1 MAINLNG
8 KDCDALS
15 TAIVAAGHWM
25 RMHNN
30 VLVCS
35 NEAAV
40 QAIING
46 FDLLAEQ
53 KARRIATI
61 KADGMVRINL
71 IFPAI
76 KTLDDLDLEAERWKS
91 IAAAAKPN
99 PTADYLRLIN
109 TYTAAK
115 NAITS
120 VNACTTKAQID
131 AVTPAWPA

>member
-15 TAIVAAGHWM
+15 AAITTAGHWM

-30 VLVCS
+30 VLICS
-35 NEAAV
+35 DETAV
-40 QAIING
+40 QSIINS

-53 KARRIATI
+53 KQRRIESI
-61 KADGMVRINL
+61 KVDGMARINL

-91 IAAAAKPN
+91 FTGAAKA
-99 PTADYLRLIN
+99 PTTPYTRLIN

-115 NAITS
+115 NAIIS

-131 AVTPAWPA
+131 AVTPTWPV